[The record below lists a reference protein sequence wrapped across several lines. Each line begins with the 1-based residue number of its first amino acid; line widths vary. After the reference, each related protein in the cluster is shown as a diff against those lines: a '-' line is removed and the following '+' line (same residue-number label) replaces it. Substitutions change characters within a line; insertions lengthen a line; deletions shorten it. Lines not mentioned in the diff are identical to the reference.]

1 MTMFQKLYSIEG
13 NQIEGSFKNLLNKVK
28 EISELKIGM
37 KASTYEEMLSFTN
50 IAYTEDFIVGIVPYH
65 KSSYNLEKFN
75 YLKKYKNYNC
85 VFAFFS
91 NENCAY
97 LRSELNGVPMRNDFI
112 KSPYKYYN
120 WFSNN
125 EKWRLL
131 FTSPNDFNDKD
142 KRQNLVRELK
152 NGSNLKVR
160 IEMNG
165 VNYIL
170 SPTIIYFNH
179 KNNIQDHNVSIKTHP
194 FVIFDNAQNIDN
206 QEVFKSQELIANL
219 NGEISILEYANFLT
233 NTKINRNINI
243 IGRVINFIFRK
254 LKLKLKLINENEINC
269 FNLTKKIEWFIQ

>member
-1 MTMFQKLYSIEG
+1 MSKFQKLYSTEG
-13 NQIEGSFKNLLNKVK
+13 NQIEGNFKNLLNKVK
-28 EISELKIGM
+28 EISELKIEL
-37 KASTYEEMLSFTN
+37 KTEIYEEILPFTN
-50 IAYTEDFIVGIVPYH
+50 IAYTEDFIIGIVPYL
-65 KSSYNLEKFN
+65 KSSYSLEKFN
-75 YLKKYKNYNC
+75 YKKYKNYNC

-91 NENCAY
+91 NENCAV
-97 LRSELNGVPMRNDFI
+97 LRSELNGIPLYSQFI

-206 QEVFKSQELIANL
+206 QEIFKSQELIANL
-219 NGEISILEYANFLT
+219 NGEISILEYVNFLT
-233 NTKINRNINI
+233 NTKIKRNI

-254 LKLKLKLINENEINC
+254 LKLKLKVINDNEINC